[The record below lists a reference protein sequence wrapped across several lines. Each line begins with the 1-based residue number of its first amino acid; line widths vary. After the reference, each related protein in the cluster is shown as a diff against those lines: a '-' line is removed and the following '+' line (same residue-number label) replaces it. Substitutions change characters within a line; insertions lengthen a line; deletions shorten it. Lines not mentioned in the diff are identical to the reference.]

1 MKVYI
6 KAVVIALIV
15 VGVFLLLVHN
25 NTYEVLWEDIKEG
38 IFQTQKKEPVVHLTR
53 QDGTKQELALEA
65 YLEGVVGSEMPASY
79 EMEALKAQCV
89 AARTFVTQRDFQVD
103 DTVSSQVYH
112 DEAQQRQIWGDD
124 YDYYHKRI
132 QSAIEQTRGEIMTYE
147 GEPISAVFFSTSCGK
162 TANAHEYWN
171 KETPYLRSVDSH
183 WDKESDGF
191 EQQAVFTAQEF
202 ANKLG
207 FVHSITQLSA
217 PAYYESGY
225 VKSIT
230 IDGITFSG
238 REIREKLGLRS
249 SCFTIARENNQYT
262 VTTKGYGHGI
272 GMSQKGAQAMAL
284 EGKSYKEILKHYYQ
298 GIKIEK

>member
-132 QSAIEQTRGEIMTYE
+132 QSAIE
-147 GEPISAVFFSTSCGK
+147 
-162 TANAHEYWN
+162 
-171 KETPYLRSVDSH
+171 
-183 WDKESDGF
+183 
-191 EQQAVFTAQEF
+191 
-202 ANKLG
+202 
-207 FVHSITQLSA
+207 
-217 PAYYESGY
+217 
-225 VKSIT
+225 
-230 IDGITFSG
+230 
-238 REIREKLGLRS
+238 
-249 SCFTIARENNQYT
+249 
-262 VTTKGYGHGI
+262 
-272 GMSQKGAQAMAL
+272 
-284 EGKSYKEILKHYYQ
+284 
-298 GIKIEK
+298 